1 MSIWWFIHPINL
13 QALVADQPD
22 EDVNENGNDQ
32 FSSLD
37 ADQSIIAEEDGKST
51 ADNFVSGQEYGMI
64 KVLHS
69 TYDHKA
75 Y

>member
-1 MSIWWFIHPINL
+1 M
-13 QALVADQPD
+13 VADQQD
-22 EDVNENGNDQ
+22 EDVNENENDQ

-51 ADNFVSGQEYGMI
+51 ADNFVSGQEDGMI
-64 KVLHS
+64 KVSHLI
-69 TYDHKA
+69 YDHKA